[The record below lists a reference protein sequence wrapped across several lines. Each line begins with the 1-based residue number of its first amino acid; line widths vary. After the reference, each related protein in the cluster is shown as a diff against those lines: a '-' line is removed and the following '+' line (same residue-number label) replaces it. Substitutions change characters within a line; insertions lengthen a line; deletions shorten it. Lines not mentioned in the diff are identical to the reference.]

1 MMATLKKPF
10 DESSLYK
17 LIHAIV
23 YTDRKPLPIAYSR
36 GFDHLIG
43 QMLEKDPR
51 LRPSASQLLEHLL
64 LLKESSAIE
73 QKPLDLLARH
83 DLLRILKQ
91 PQKVKKLLSEEEQRE
106 FSTLTMNL
114 SIIRNTPRD
123 QTDRAHARV
132 KTGKSRER
140 GESGGGSTTRA
151 KRTSEVGDDD
161 EEITLRSFASW
172 GETFVDRGETAN
184 SQKTITSSIASSTA
198 HSMSCD
204 ESTFIDR
211 GTMRPVSDTV
221 TSLPLSLSMIHF
233 EESLLDPETK
243 PRQEKT
249 LKSRENSSASL
260 SFTEQDP
267 ARSAQHQKI
276 KSSGKS
282 PLTVSKS
289 SEEAL
294 HHNRTKSARRQ
305 AKLPLK
311 MTKSTVEES
320 DNGATKSAYHQSM
333 ESPLALPNT
342 VESSLYHYR
351 ENSAQHRTVTPSETS
366 SKLLSSTSCRDTV
379 DSGETKPSMTSSLP
393 ATLQKP
399 SRLSILVSTIGAPS
413 KTTGVSESDDHISN
427 RVGSSLDVQMENLK
441 KSLKRALSQSPSL
454 DHDAIVD
461 LLTASQNPYTALAQ
475 LMKLLDETEY

>member
-1 MMATLKKPF
+1 
-10 DESSLYK
+10 
-17 LIHAIV
+17 
-23 YTDRKPLPIAYSR
+23 
-36 GFDHLIG
+36 
-43 QMLEKDPR
+43 MLF
-51 LRPSASQLLEHLL
+51 Q
-64 LLKESSAIE
+64 
-73 QKPLDLLARH
+73 PLDLLARH

-123 QTDRAHARV
+123 QTDGAHARV

-151 KRTSEVGDDD
+151 KRTSEVGDDE

-198 HSMSCD
+198 HSMSFD

-249 LKSRENSSASL
+249 LKSREISSASL
-260 SFTEQDP
+260 SFPEQDP

-342 VESSLYHYR
+342 AESSLYHYR

-413 KTTGVSESDDHISN
+413 KTTGVRTFKSFDRTCCVRLLLCVCRCFIYCCHLHYKSW
-427 RVGSSLDVQMENLK
+427 SSF
-441 KSLKRALSQSPSL
+441 LSI
-454 DHDAIVD
+454 HCGFWV
-461 LLTASQNPYTALAQ
+461 
-475 LMKLLDETEY
+475 